1 MDEHLK
7 RFLTPADDGRAFTEA
22 VLFRASGALARR
34 RQAAVE
40 GPTWSL
46 LEVWA
51 RPWLIAALLLLS
63 LAIAIPARPW
73 TPPATTSANAD
84 TTLMADLLSSSSDS
98 EVVLSVA
105 LGN

>member
-7 RFLTPADDGRAFTEA
+7 RFLTPEDDGRAFTEA

-34 RQAAVE
+34 RQAVVE

-63 LAIAIPARPW
+63 IGIAIPTRPW
-73 TPPATTSANAD
+73 SSPATATAD
-84 TTLMADLLSSSSDS
+84 TSLMADLLSSSSDS
-98 EVVLSVA
+98 EMVLSVA

>member
-7 RFLTPADDGRAFTEA
+7 RYLTPGDDGRAFLEA

-34 RQAAVE
+34 RQAAEE

-51 RPWLIAALLLLS
+51 RPWVIAALFLLALLLVVPS
-63 LAIAIPARPW
+63 RPW
-73 TPPATTSANAD
+73 SSAQTAAAD
-84 TTLMADLLSSSSDS
+84 SALMMDLLTSMNDS